1 MIYPKTVSLNKSWQ
15 RQQQEAGLP
24 TAAAYCCLF
33 VRGLGV
39 CYKIRG
45 IVFTLF
51 NNVVGNWN
59 EDVFENILTD
69 ALRYNDFRVE
79 QQKEFVK
86 HYNCNNGLIIN
97 FNNTLVDFRFI

>member
-1 MIYPKTVSLNKSWQ
+1 M
-15 RQQQEAGLP
+15 
-24 TAAAYCCLF
+24 
-33 VRGLGV
+33 
-39 CYKIRG
+39 
-45 IVFTLF
+45 
-51 NNVVGNWN
+51 VGNWN